1 MIDLS
6 FMLSGVSA
14 ICEENRENGFLFSF
28 AIFYYKQK
36 LPKVLLLFFN
46 IHKTGIDSSFIKELG
61 VCQLWRQ
68 TLFVSLFS
76 VVLCCEEHK
85 HVPDL
90 S

>member
-1 MIDLS
+1 MQYVKKIEKMAFYSALPFSTISKS
-6 FMLSGVSA
+6 FL
-14 ICEENRENGFLFSF
+14 RY
-28 AIFYYKQK
+28 FYF
-36 LPKVLLLFFN
+36 FFN